1 MLPSPAFVQSREFWF
16 SPIDSI
22 VCMRR
27 FNPTDGCGTL
37 YPWLLS
43 ITKRVETF
51 SLLQGSH
58 LCVVLWLHLFKIL
71 CNFDA
76 CCIFFQWLSLK
87 GLGSVQQIGHT
98 ATVPLSLQC
107 GLASSSVIDFHCLPS
122 QYPSSLFQ
130 RCSSSGRIFMNLK
143 IISCEFECKCTVI
156 HSVYMKNY
164 QESSLLLPW
173 YSIGLLC

>member
-107 GLASSSVIDFHCLPS
+107 GLASSSVIRL
-122 QYPSSLFQ
+122 SLSAQSKPIFTVWKVFQ
-130 RCSSSGRIFMNLK
+130 QWENLHEPEDYFLW
-143 IISCEFECKCTVI
+143 IWMQMYC
-156 HSVYMKNY
+156 HS
-164 QESSLLLPW
+164 
-173 YSIGLLC
+173 